1 MAHAKFSRRIVAQTV
16 AKKLL
21 TEPAHTSE
29 WLAMAA
35 AYLVTTKQIDKVE
48 QLVQDIARAIQAQS
62 GTLLAS
68 VVSAHD
74 LSEELQA
81 KIADS
86 LKQKTGAQAVN
97 LTASVDPALL
107 SGYIVRTPDYELN
120 RTAQHRLRQ
129 LMSMEA

>member
-16 AKKLL
+16 AEKLL
-21 TEPAHTSE
+21 TEPARTSE

-35 AYLVTTKQIDKVE
+35 AYLVATKQIDKVE
-48 QLVQDIARAIQAQS
+48 QLVQDIARAIQVQS

-74 LSEELQA
+74 LSEELQT

-97 LTASVDPALL
+97 LTVSVDPALL
-107 SGYIVRTPDYELN
+107 GGYIVRTPDYELN